1 MYEVPE
7 FTDAEFPV
15 KAMVACQGTV
25 GAYSQITAS
34 RLFPEGTFIYFK
46 NFGAVVRAVRE
57 GMCEYGVLPIEN
69 NTYGS
74 VKDVYRLLAQG
85 DVNVVRGYRLKI
97 DHVLL
102 VKPGTAMRDIQRV
115 MSHEQALG
123 QCDEFL
129 KSLGDKVEL
138 VPCLNTAVAART
150 VASSKDPYCA
160 AIGSPECAEIYGLQV
175 LKKKIADNDHNYTR
189 FLCIG
194 KKKTVYPGA
203 DRISVIL
210 TLPHTPGTLSSIL
223 NTIAGAGLNLLKLES
238 APIPGR
244 DFEFLFYI
252 DIEGSCIDPAVS
264 RVLTSIRDQSTGF
277 AFLGNY
283 SEICSSQNSPLE
295 AARKVLPS

>member
-1 MYEVPE
+1 MSLSDKTFSEPE
-7 FTDAEFPV
+7 FVETPFPSR
-15 KAMVACQGTV
+15 AMVACQGIR
-25 GAYSQITAS
+25 GAYSQITAQ

-57 GMCEYGVLPIEN
+57 EMCEYGVLPIEN

-74 VKDVYRLLAQG
+74 VKDVYRLLSRG
-85 DVNVVRGYRLKI
+85 EVNVVRGYRLKI

-102 VKPGTAMRDIQRV
+102 AREGTSLKDVKKV

-138 VPCLNTAVAART
+138 VPALNTAVAARS
-150 VASSKDPYCA
+150 VAASPDPYCA
-160 AIGSPECAEIYGLQV
+160 AISSPECAALYGLAI

-194 KKKTVYPGA
+194 KKKAVYPGA
-203 DRISVIL
+203 NRISIIL
-210 TLPHTPGTLSSIL
+210 TLPHKPGTLSRIL
-223 NTIAGAGLNLLKLES
+223 NEIAGAGLNLLKLES
-238 APIPGR
+238 APIPGK
-244 DFEFLFYI
+244 DFEFIFYI
-252 DIEGSCIDPAVS
+252 DIEGSIEDPATVAA
-264 RVLTSIRDQSTGF
+264 LKNIREESTGF

-283 SEICSSQNSPLE
+283 EELSAENM
-295 AARKVLPS
+295 V